1 MKNLRDWLLYLTNN
15 EDKSAKLWK
24 ADEVH
29 FDIIFF
35 VIIIGLLITGIA
47 NVALYLITKNDMY
60 LGIMF
65 ACEFMMCFIWI
76 WDNLRHN
83 RD

>member
-1 MKNLRDWLLYLTNN
+1 MKTLKDWLLYLTNN
-15 EDKSAKLWK
+15 EDKPVKEWRL
-24 ADEVH
+24 DEVH

-35 VIIIGLLITGIA
+35 VIIIGLLVLGLA
-47 NVALYLITKNDMY
+47 NVALYIITKNDMY

-65 ACEFMMCFIWI
+65 ACEFAMCFIWI

-83 RD
+83 RE

>member
-15 EDKSAKLWK
+15 ENKKPAEWK

-29 FDIIFF
+29 FDLIFF
-35 VIIIGLLITGIA
+35 VIIIGLLVLGVI
-47 NVALYLITKNDMY
+47 NVGLYILTKNDMY

-65 ACEFMMCFIWI
+65 ACEFIMCFIWI